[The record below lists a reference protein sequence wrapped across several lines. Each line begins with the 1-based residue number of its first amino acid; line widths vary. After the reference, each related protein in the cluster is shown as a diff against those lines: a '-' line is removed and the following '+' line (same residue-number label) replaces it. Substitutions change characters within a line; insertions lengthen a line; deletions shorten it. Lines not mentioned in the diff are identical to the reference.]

1 MGSEIII
8 SFTNP
13 IQFNRVWIITVLRIF
28 RGKKKK
34 KKGEIRQKVILFN
47 T

>member
-34 KKGEIRQKVILFN
+34 KGEIRQKVIPFN